1 MPIDPIPAAPA
12 PDPNPPSPAEQLKND
27 PKAFYA
33 GLPDSAV
40 PPEHRST
47 AQPEPEA
54 TPDEGADPPADN
66 TPPPDEKPIVLPKDL
81 TEAKASV
88 TSAWE
93 KMASGQ
99 ELDKAQLKALEVLGI
114 DEAKLN
120 QIKTAFQANGELRD
134 QKVHALAGGKE
145 KYSAMI
151 QWAAEALPQGQKDA
165 FNKAVSSGDQGQIEF
180 AVAALSAQYTA
191 KNPPKGVKVDGKAS
205 NGSSSAFTTREEV
218 KKAMRDPRYGKDAA
232 YTQSVGARIAVS
244 PASVI

>member
-1 MPIDPIPAAPA
+1 MPIDPIPAAPP

-33 GLPDSAV
+33 GLPDSAI

-47 AQPEPEA
+47 AQPPAEATAEDGAEA
-54 TPDEGADPPADN
+54 TPE
-66 TPPPDEKPIVLPKDL
+66 TPPPDDKSIVLPKDL
-81 TEAKASV
+81 AEAKTSV

-120 QIKTAFQANGELRD
+120 QIKTAFQASGELRD
-134 QKVHALAGGKE
+134 QKVFALAGGKD
-145 KYSAMI
+145 KYTQI
-151 QWAAEALPQGQKDA
+151 VNWASTNLPEPQQKA
-165 FNKAVSSGDQGQIEF
+165 FNAAVSSGDEGQIQF
-180 AVAALSAQYTA
+180 AVAALAAQYNA
-191 KNPPKGVKVDGKAS
+191 KNPPKGTKVDGKAS